1 MLRIDWCGHGGS
13 AIAICLQARFQNTM
27 AELESCAASTHDA
40 SAVEVAHR
48 CHDPEFFE
56 QRMLGIQSL
65 LGLSRGDTIQ
75 LIRFGPWKAFCW
87 HNQEPH
93 CS

>member
-1 MLRIDWCGHGGS
+1 M
-13 AIAICLQARFQNTM
+13 T
-27 AELESCAASTHDA
+27 ELESCAASTHDA
-40 SAVEVAHR
+40 AAVEVAHR

-75 LIRFGPWKAFCW
+75 LIR
-87 HNQEPH
+87 
-93 CS
+93 